1 VLQFHRARGN
11 SSRKEVVYV
20 HMACQLH
27 GVHNVKLEADHEL
40 LRGQAEDGDDGER
53 YGKEL

>member
-1 VLQFHRARGN
+1 MLQFHRARGN